1 MADALRTYTQTPH
14 SGSYRQENQQAG
26 YNQAH
31 ALRAASPQL
40 LGQGYSNL
48 YKMLQT
54 QGRMDPRLL
63 ARQQA
68 LNARSTQQQQD
79 AARADAARRGLGGG
93 GLNQAIQAAIGSA
106 GANRAADFNYKDI
119 ADSYARNQQNLGL
132 LQQLVTQP
140 SIDFAALGSNQ
151 YSSDRNRQ
159 TQQNAAAAQ
168 ALAGIA
174 AAFACRVAKEKFGD
188 NTPEFHAAR
197 SYVLKRLPADQT
209 VQYMIH
215 GEELVDAY
223 RNNPDAK
230 ARLDRVFDEFARR
243 GAEMED

>member
-1 MADALRTYTQTPH
+1 
-14 SGSYRQENQQAG
+14 
-26 YNQAH
+26 
-31 ALRAASPQL
+31 
-40 LGQGYSNL
+40 
-48 YKMLQT
+48 MLQT

-174 AAFACRVAKEKFGD
+174 AAFACKVAKEKFGAD
-188 NTPEFHAAR
+188 TPEFHAAR
-197 SYVLKRLPADQT
+197 SYVLKRLPADKT
-209 VQYMIH
+209 VQYMVH
-215 GEELVDAY
+215 GDELVEAY
-223 RNNPDAK
+223 RSNPEAK